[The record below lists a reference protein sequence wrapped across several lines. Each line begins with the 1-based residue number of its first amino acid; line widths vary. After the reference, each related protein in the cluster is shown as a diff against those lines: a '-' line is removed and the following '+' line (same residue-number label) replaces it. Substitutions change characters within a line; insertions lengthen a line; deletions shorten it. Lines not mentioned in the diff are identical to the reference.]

1 MQAVQV
7 NPEILRWAREAA
19 GLSLEAAAR
28 KLQFKATTKLEPSQ
42 KLELIELG
50 KSDISRPLLIKMSKQ
65 YHRPLIT
72 FYLEN
77 PPIKGDRGQDFRQLP
92 ENYHKTDEGLV
103 DALVRDVRVRQN
115 ILKSALEDEDE
126 AKALTFVGSA
136 NVQDGIAKLTKSIC
150 DTIGFSLK
158 EFRSQKDAT
167 SAFTYLRNKVESV
180 GVFVLMIGDL
190 GSHHTS
196 IPVDAFRGF
205 AISDKV
211 APFVIIND
219 HDAKS
224 AWSFT
229 LLHELA
235 HIWLGQTGIS
245 GAFGESAIERFCNDV
260 ASSILLFTSELAEL
274 KFNNQTEF
282 ATIVEL
288 VSNFAKNRHISRSM
302 IAYRLYRSGVIDFER
317 WHTLKAEFK
326 KQWEQLKAYQ
336 KTVNADKNG
345 APSYYVVRRHRI
357 GNALVDLVA
366 RMTLSGTL
374 TFSKAGKVLG
384 VKPRNVFA
392 LIQPSG

>member
-1 MQAVQV
+1 M
-7 NPEILRWAREAA
+7 
-19 GLSLEAAAR
+19 
-28 KLQFKATTKLEPSQ
+28 
-42 KLELIELG
+42 
-50 KSDISRPLLIKMSKQ
+50 
-65 YHRPLIT
+65 
-72 FYLEN
+72 
-77 PPIKGDRGQDFRQLP
+77 
-92 ENYHKTDEGLV
+92 
-103 DALVRDVRVRQN
+103 
-115 ILKSALEDEDE
+115 EDEDE

-136 NVQDGIAKLTKSIC
+136 NVQDGIAKLSKSIC
-150 DTIGFSLK
+150 DTIGFNLK

-282 ATIVEL
+282 AAIVEL

-326 KQWEQLKAYQ
+326 KQWEQLKEYQ